1 MVSYGV
7 FEMYPYKLTRNPYHS
22 SPTPRFVD
30 STVLG
35 GQRHK
40 EAKTAI
46 LSCLHDVCSKMSGFE
61 KDLRIISII
70 QDVGSGKTHLAL
82 HLQSLQEVSAKSVIS
97 YVDFS
102 QILPRNKSFI
112 LSSILNGFQMEE
124 LEELRKRLTEL
135 ILASQH
141 DRKKAKLIKRIFN
154 HSLFAEIMGGSL
166 EDKTQLLLQKRFKI
180 TDPASLS
187 EILGG
192 RFSEFEKEIIF
203 HILNGELDEM
213 AKSIVSLSE
222 MIELLALIINLNH
235 QLLNKVTI
243 FQFDEFDSD
252 GESMEFIKAIIN
264 YILPSS
270 MVMLIMTP
278 ASYDDIRKKNI
289 SLYDRLEKANYKI
302 DLAGSNT
309 FGEINDIVLEYIRSN
324 DSEGKFT
331 IESESDLSA
340 KIKIIYDEFA
350 DFRNV
355 RSMINIL
362 YHATELAANR
372 NIGMIDEQA
381 LDETI
386 RTAFPGLRIKGSIMS
401 VPVSEF
407 MKIRRTCKD
416 VQMLED
422 SVRDAVRDLVQCTEG
437 ENSLASVNFKQ
448 GPNELVDV
456 MYCDSQGDRVAVSV
470 ALDKERCGKINR
482 SAAMSNLPGY
492 VNKMLILTDKTS
504 VSTTGDGNGTRVIPV
519 NMDDSKMIDLI
530 YFSSKY
536 RNNQISDEDLKRAS
550 MLAKAIKLP

>member
-1 MVSYGV
+1 
-7 FEMYPYKLTRNPYHS
+7 MYPYNLTRNPYHS

-102 QILPRNKSFI
+102 QILPRNKNFI
-112 LSSILNGFQMEE
+112 LSSILSGFRQEE
-124 LEELRKRLTEL
+124 LEALRKRLVEL

-154 HSLFAEIMGGSL
+154 HGLFAEIMGGSL
-166 EDKTQLLLQKRFKI
+166 EDKTELLLQKRFKI
-180 TDPASLS
+180 TDSATLS
-187 EILGG
+187 EILGS
-192 RFSEFEKEIIF
+192 RFSEFEREIIF
-203 HILNGELDEM
+203 HLLNGELDGM

-222 MIELLALIINLNH
+222 MIELLSLIINLNH

-264 YILPSS
+264 FILPSS

-278 ASYDDIRKKNI
+278 ASYDVIRKKNI

-309 FGEINDIVLEYIRSN
+309 FSEINDIVLEYIRSN
-324 DSEGKFT
+324 DFEGKFT
-331 IESESDLSA
+331 IESEIDLSA

-372 NIGMIDEQA
+372 NVGMIDEQA

-407 MKIRRTCKD
+407 MKIRRTCRD
-416 VQMLED
+416 IQMLED

-437 ENSLASVNFKQ
+437 ENSLASVNFHQ
-448 GPNELVDV
+448 GSNELVDV
-456 MYCDSQGDRVAVSV
+456 MYCDSQGDKVAVSV
-470 ALDKERCGKINR
+470 ALDKERCGKINQ
-482 SAAMSNLPGY
+482 SAAMSKLPGY

-504 VSTTGDGNGTRVIPV
+504 VSTIKDANGTRVIPV
-519 NMDDSKMIDLI
+519 NMDDSKLIDLI

-536 RNNQISDEDLKRAS
+536 RDNQISDEDLKRAS
-550 MLAKAIKLP
+550 ILAKAINLP